1 VRQGED
7 KNTLPRELP
16 SLSRQAKIKIEGNNN
31 NNTQNARRLQ
41 CNDKQIAG
49 TVTPSGLKSVTD

>member
-1 VRQGED
+1 VREGED

-16 SLSRQAKIKIEGNNN
+16 RLSRQAKMKIEGNH
-31 NNTQNARRLQ
+31 NTQNARRLQ